1 MLLALEWQWS
11 KLRLFKSKSIK
22 ISNFELQ
29 KSFIPQKKANNMYN
43 KDSAIKMRIFAK
55 KDFFQFFLSIFFTY
69 SRTPKNFD
77 VQSFKNFE
85 KEVSKIAFLGKVK

>member
-1 MLLALEWQWS
+1 M
-11 KLRLFKSKSIK
+11 K
-22 ISNFELQ
+22 ISLLKKEKFGNFQ
-29 KSFIPQKKANNMYN
+29 QNKCYIPQKKANNMYN

-55 KDFFQFFLSIFFTY
+55 KDFFQFFLSIFSTY

-77 VQSFKNFE
+77 VQFFKNFE